1 MCQWVFVARGAVA
14 YCIKHITTGKTR
26 KRQGWYRLKRWPLL
40 GRDGGGGLVVD
51 MDCGGQTV
59 WGREKGENGG
69 GGRDRKKKKAD
80 VTWAQSRDRSDAQHG
95 TQAVVQVKKA
105 SLCDADDNAISP
117 ALSRPM
123 GSAPRDIERQT
134 LIRWVCVLQPHS

>member
-1 MCQWVFVARGAVA
+1 
-14 YCIKHITTGKTR
+14 
-26 KRQGWYRLKRWPLL
+26 
-40 GRDGGGGLVVD
+40 

-59 WGREKGENGG
+59 WGREKGQTGG
-69 GGRDRKKKKAD
+69 GGRDRKKKAD
-80 VTWAQSRDRSDAQHG
+80 VTWAQIRDRSDAQHG